1 MQNEAAIALAPPAVH
16 DTPNLRRVLGRMDLV
31 LLFVVAVFNLNVVPS
46 IAANGG
52 VTVWLWIIS
61 LLLFF
66 WPQGIAVIELAHRYP
81 GEGGVYLWAK
91 EVFGDFHGFLSGW
104 CYWTNNMMYVPTIM
118 LYFVGVSVF
127 ALGSGHEGLADNKKF
142 ALTASLLL
150 LIVLVVLNIVGL
162 GVGKW
167 INNFGA
173 IGTGIASAVLI
184 GLGVV
189 VWLRFGASVT
199 WADFR
204 IPSNPKF
211 VLNSFGVICFGLVGL
226 ELASVMGDE
235 IEDPQK
241 TLPGAVAWG
250 GVLSGLLYIG
260 ATLTLLI
267 AVSKGEINV
276 LQGIVQA
283 VGHMASRVGVA
294 WVVAP
299 FAFLL
304 SMSIAGIAS
313 AWLGGS
319 ARIPFVAGLDSYMPA
334 WLGRVHPRYRTPYA
348 ALIVHATV
356 SMVLVVLNF
365 SGWWIWNK
373 IISLSFVSYL
383 LRAFGFVVANLSA
396 SETGVQ
402 ETFQKLLSLAVV
414 LQLIPFLYIFGAL
427 LIIAISPSF
436 VRGVYS
442 KKTLVLSG
450 TAGLVTTILGI
461 ALAFFPAQQV
471 TSIRSYEVWM
481 IGGTLFFIGLAA
493 FFFFIYERRKAARKL
508 AEAVPV
514 V

>member
-1 MQNEAAIALAPPAVH
+1 MATEAPH
-16 DTPNLRRVLGRMDLV
+16 LRRVLGRWDLV

-52 VTVWLWIIS
+52 VTLWLWIIS
-61 LLLFF
+61 LVLFF
-66 WPQGIAVIELAHRYP
+66 WPQGIAVIELAHRFP

-118 LYFVGVSVF
+118 LYFVGVFVF
-127 ALGSGHEGLADNKKF
+127 VLGAGHESLADNKSF

-150 LIVLVVLNIVGL
+150 LFLLVVLNILGL

-167 INNFGA
+167 LNNLGA
-173 IGTGIASAVLI
+173 IGTFVAATVLI
-184 GLGVV
+184 GLGIVI
-189 VWLRFGASVT
+189 WMRFGTTVT
-199 WADFR
+199 AADFR
-204 IPSNPKF
+204 IPANRGF

-235 IEDPQK
+235 IANPQK

-250 GVLSGLLYIG
+250 GLLSGLLYIG

-267 AVSKGEINV
+267 AVSKSDISV

-283 VGHMASRVGVA
+283 VGQMASRVGA
-294 WVVAP
+294 GWIVAP

-304 SMSIAGIAS
+304 SISIAGIGS

-334 WLGRVHPRYRTPYA
+334 WLGRIHPKYATPYA

-356 SMVLVVLNF
+356 SLILVVLNF
-365 SGWWIWNK
+365 SFTG
-373 IISLSFVSYL
+373 
-383 LRAFGFVVANLSA
+383 A
-396 SETGVQ
+396 GVQ

-414 LQLIPFLYIFGAL
+414 LQLIPFLYMFGAL
-427 LIIAISPSF
+427 LKIAASATF
-436 VRGVYS
+436 VMGHYG
-442 KKTLVLSG
+442 KTTLLLAGFSG
-450 TAGLVTTILGI
+450 FATTGLGI
-461 ALAFFPAQQV
+461 ALAFFPGQQIK
-471 TSIRSYEVWM
+471 SLRSYEIWM
-481 IGGTLFFIGLAA
+481 FGGTLFFIGLAA
-493 FFFFIYERRKAARKL
+493 FFFFIYGRRKAARKL
-508 AEAVPV
+508 AAAAPAPV
-514 V
+514 L